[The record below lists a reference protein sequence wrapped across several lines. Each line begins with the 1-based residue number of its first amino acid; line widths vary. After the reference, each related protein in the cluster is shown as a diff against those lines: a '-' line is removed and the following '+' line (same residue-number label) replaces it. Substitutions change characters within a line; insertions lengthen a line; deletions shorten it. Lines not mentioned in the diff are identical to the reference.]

1 MVLKIKTRQF
11 FISIYLQNWKYIFL
25 STKTR
30 SISSY
35 VSDVGS
41 LSIQITD
48 KTSEIPYI
56 HQLVR
61 TQKAVDITVAN
72 ITKYFF

>member
-1 MVLKIKTRQF
+1 MFVC
-11 FISIYLQNWKYIFL
+11 
-25 STKTR
+25 
-30 SISSY
+30 
-35 VSDVGS
+35 